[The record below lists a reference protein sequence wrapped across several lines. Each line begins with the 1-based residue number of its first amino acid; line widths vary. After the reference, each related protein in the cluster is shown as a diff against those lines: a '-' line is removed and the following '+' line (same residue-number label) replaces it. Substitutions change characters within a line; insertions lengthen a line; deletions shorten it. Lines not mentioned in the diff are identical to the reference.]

1 MWLLDCGLDSV
12 EWRRVIVVYSS
23 ALAPLILAAYL
34 TYKKQMKTWITFT
47 LLSSFLIA
55 AFGWELWVNYGI
67 LNGDEVTLRRS
78 EALSCA
84 IPLHIN
90 WLINSL
96 ADTGIVW
103 FAIIL
108 VYWIFPKKAENYQKF
123 SFLFFTVFFVWF
135 MGQNFIVETIIYHN
149 QVGGDALLSWAP
161 LMPLGSFFNPTL
173 MSFGEREITLQSQS
187 AWLIG
192 TPLFYFISIYFYK
205 KHSK

>member
-34 TYKKQMKTWITFT
+34 IYKKQMKTWIAFT

-90 WLINSL
+90 WFVNSCL
-96 ADTGIVW
+96 LYTSPSPRD
-103 FAIIL
+103 
-108 VYWIFPKKAENYQKF
+108 
-123 SFLFFTVFFVWF
+123 
-135 MGQNFIVETIIYHN
+135 VEE
-149 QVGGDALLSWAP
+149 SR
-161 LMPLGSFFNPTL
+161 MPS
-173 MSFGEREITLQSQS
+173 S
-187 AWLIG
+187 A
-192 TPLFYFISIYFYK
+192 
-205 KHSK
+205 